1 MLAGRASSASTL
13 DLGGHQFTCVTGTK
27 VQILTQKALPGM
39 LAVHASASTLDL
51 SGHLLVTLPGT
62 FFVPVK
68 QLL

>member
-1 MLAGRASSASTL
+1 MLAVRASSASTL
-13 DLGGHQFTCVTGTK
+13 DLGGHQFTGTK